1 MIRRRG
7 RILVPLDTQKCPI
20 EIFARVNAFA
30 QHPGVRVLLLHVV
43 NLNLAVVDRRIEA
56 EVCREAQRCL
66 GRLASHYPHP
76 GARVLLRV
84 RIGRPIAE
92 VLAEAELPS
101 CARTVL
107 EAGSGF

>member
-30 QHPGVRVLLLHVV
+30 QHPGARVLLLHV
-43 NLNLAVVDRRIEA
+43 VVDRRIEA

-66 GRLASHYPHP
+66 GRLASHYLHP
-76 GARVLLRV
+76 EARVLLRV

-101 CARTVL
+101 CTRTVF